1 MTSESAPQETRPS
14 LRETFSNWRYWIFFF
29 LTSLAYNVFFL
40 RTFSHWWFEDDAYL
54 FGFVRTIRNPAAF
67 FSRETIK
74 SLGAGGA
81 LTPFQAVSEWFD
93 SHIAYRSLAFAH
105 FHNTVSGAV
114 TLMLLFHVLRR
125 FGVSIRAAIVVCL
138 LWLCLPA
145 TIVVTEF
152 LSARHYLEGFAVSL
166 LAVAFAQNVRQGAWR
181 ENARTIALL
190 CLSVACA
197 MLFKELYAITVPL
210 FCAIYLFESK
220 RNRAAL
226 ASLILIPLYFV
237 YRYWVFG
244 PTVASGSPWL
254 RPAEYLIYLSR
265 LPYTLAGNFGGYALV
280 LLALALLIFFARQQ
294 KTPGRFLIYAAL
306 VFGSDLAVIYPVA
319 FPVSLQ
325 WQEHGTWCRALFLL
339 GSGLLIAGGIA
350 CFHAPLPRRARIF
363 TALLAFAVLISGAV
377 LTRAEWQRL
386 MLQSKREGTF
396 YVTHPDRLF
405 YSEVPAAFFLDGV
418 RFLYDVPVRHHI
430 FASERQRPP
439 ADILSRYQTIWRV
452 VDGKYVEDPQLFSEL
467 RANTAH
473 P

>member
-1 MTSESAPQETRPS
+1 MTFDRAPQETRPW
-14 LRETFSNWRYWIFFF
+14 LRETFSNWRHWVFFF
-29 LTSLAYNVFFL
+29 LTSVVYNVFFL
-40 RTFSHWWFEDDAYL
+40 RTFSHWWFEDDPYL

-67 FSRETIK
+67 FARETIK

-81 LTPFQAVSEWFD
+81 LTPFQALSEWID
-93 SHIAYRSLAFAH
+93 SHIAYRSLGFAH
-105 FHNTVSGAV
+105 FHNTVSVAV

-125 FGVSIRAAIVVCL
+125 FGVSIRGAIVVCL

-166 LAVAFAQNVRQGAWR
+166 LAVAFTQNLTQGAWR
-181 ENARTIALL
+181 EKARTIALL
-190 CLSVACA
+190 CLTVASA

-210 FCAIYLFESK
+210 FCGIYLFEAK

-254 RPAEYLIYLSR
+254 RPAEYLIYLAR
-265 LPYTLAGNFGGYALV
+265 VPYTLVGNFGGYVLV
-280 LLALALLIFFARQQ
+280 LLALALLVLFARQH

-306 VFGSDLAVIYPVA
+306 VLGSDLAVIYPVA

-325 WQEHGTWCRALFLL
+325 WLDHGTWCRVLFLL

-350 CFHAPLPRRARIF
+350 CFHAPMPRRARIF
-363 TALLAFAVLISGAV
+363 AAV
-377 LTRAEWQRL
+377 LTFAILIPGAVVTRTEWQRL

-396 YVTHPDRLF
+396 YVAHPDRLL

-418 RFLYDVPVRHHI
+418 RLLYDIPVRHHV
-430 FASERQRPP
+430 FGSERQRPP
-439 ADILSRYQTIWRV
+439 AETLNRHQTIWRV
-452 VDGKYVEDPQLFSEL
+452 VDGKYVEDPKLFSEL
-467 RANTAH
+467 RANAAQ